1 MARALTIRS
10 PSTGLTR
17 RTFIAKEWG
26 VVLQQDEGERTDL
39 LTFKSEAKARE
50 VCAAV
55 GLQFAPM
62 VHYVERLE
70 VVR

>member
-1 MARALTIRS
+1 MARAQIVRS

-26 VVLQQDEGERTDL
+26 VVLQQDETARCDL

-50 VCAAV
+50 VCTAI
-55 GLQFAPM
+55 GRQFGPE

-70 VVR
+70 VVQ

>member
-26 VVLQQDEGERTDL
+26 VVHQQDEAAPAYL
-39 LTFKSEAKARE
+39 YTFKTEAKAR
-50 VCAAV
+50 AACNAI
-55 GLQFAPM
+55 GRDGAE

-70 VVR
+70 VVA